1 MGTVKLHA
9 IVKENLDNE
18 IVDFREFFT
27 GEIHLDEKKHF
38 YGPHERWGKSSD
50 LLSFSLLSKYRKIKQ
65 SGNMKGEGYQMG
77 SVMVVGPG
85 DQGILYEK
93 LETSLADRCDID
105 DVMAAVNKILSK

>member
-1 MGTVKLHA
+1 
-9 IVKENLDNE
+9 
-18 IVDFREFFT
+18 
-27 GEIHLDEKKHF
+27 
-38 YGPHERWGKSSD
+38 
-50 LLSFSLLSKYRKIKQ
+50 
-65 SGNMKGEGYQMG
+65 MG